1 MEGALPVDT
10 SERVLQVSIPG
21 APAGRHGVHADNLVP
36 LAVFAL
42 LGVALTGCG
51 GSSST
56 GAAAAA
62 STTHHVAAPS
72 PASGRARDACALVS
86 TADLRS
92 LGVTG
97 AGSSQTI
104 TRGTATVYGCT
115 WGHPPGR
122 ELHLQFEP
130 LDPTAASQVGVSL
143 GGQGTAVPGLG
154 GGARGQFGSVLAA
167 VNFSKGSTFVSMA
180 LFGTGTGGRK
190 GAFIAVAKNVASHL

>member
-42 LGVALTGCG
+42 LGVALAGCG

-104 TRGTATVYGCT
+104 TRGTATVYACT

-130 LDPTAASQVGVSL
+130 LDPKAASQVGVSL

-167 VNFSKGSTFVSMA
+167 VNFSKGSTFVAMA

>member
-10 SERVLQVSIPG
+10 SKRVLQLSIPG

-36 LAVFAL
+36 LAVFAV
-42 LGVALTGCG
+42 LGVALAGCG

-56 GAAAAA
+56 GAAAL
-62 STTHHVAAPS
+62 STTHHVAPPS
-72 PASGRARDACALVS
+72 PASGRTRDACALVS

-97 AGSSQTI
+97 AGSAQTI

-143 GGQGTAVPGLG
+143 GGQGAAVPGVG

-167 VNFSKGSTFVSMA
+167 VNFFRASTFVSME

>member
-10 SERVLQVSIPG
+10 SERVLQASIPG

-42 LGVALTGCG
+42 LGVALAGCG

-56 GAAAAA
+56 GAAPAA

-72 PASGRARDACALVS
+72 PASARARDACALVS

-115 WGHPPGR
+115 WGHPPAR

-130 LDPTAASQVGVSL
+130 LDPRAASQVGVSL

-180 LFGTGTGGRK
+180 LFGTGTGARK

>member
-1 MEGALPVDT
+1 MPVDA
-10 SERVLQVSIPG
+10 SKRVLQASIPG

-36 LAVFAL
+36 LAVVAV
-42 LGVALTGCG
+42 LGVALAGCG

-56 GAAAAA
+56 GAAAAP

-72 PASGRARDACALVS
+72 PSSGRARDACALVS
-86 TADLRS
+86 TAALRS

-97 AGSSQTI
+97 AGRAQTI
-104 TRGTATVYGCT
+104 TRGPATVYGCT

-130 LDPTAASQVGVSL
+130 LDPAAASQVQVSL
-143 GGQGTAVPGLG
+143 GGQGVAVPGLG

-190 GAFIAVAKNVASHL
+190 GAFIAVAKDVAGHM